1 MFGDLSKYGFLNAKI
16 RSKIGNI
23 ISDKEFEELRSNKN
37 YYEIIDFL
45 KEREYISS
53 EIKYKNIKN
62 IEFELFSYLVGIYKE
77 IYNYIN
83 ERNLKKFIFKL
94 MEKLEIENLKNILRL
109 WYKKGSMQDLE
120 PCIYKKKICYNI
132 PVEKL
137 LISEDIDE
145 FSKYL
150 SETPYSNYMKS
161 GIDNFKQT
169 NTLFS
174 LEVSLDK
181 GYFNE
186 IFSSLSLLT
195 KKDRSIVKKF
205 FGFEIDIQNI
215 IWLIRYKS
223 YYNLDVQYA
232 IENII
237 PFGRKFSNE
246 FLTQLFLSEEMK
258 EDFLKVFTGLPSYIT
273 EQFTQKIISE
283 LNLRKKIQLIEDI
296 LNQIVMK
303 EIKNTLT
310 GYPFTIGIIIV
321 YLLLKWIEIKNIIG
335 VLNLKYYEVI

>member
-45 KEREYISS
+45 TERKYISP
-53 EIKYKNIKN
+53 EIKDKNIKN
-62 IEFELFSYLVGIYKE
+62 VESELFSYLVDIYKE
-77 IYNYIN
+77 IYNYVN

-94 MEKLEIENLKNILRL
+94 MEKLEIENLKNILRV
-109 WYKKGSMQDLE
+109 WFKKDSMEDLE
-120 PCIYKKKICYNI
+120 RYIYKKKICYNI

-145 FSKYL
+145 FLKYL
-150 SETPYSNYMKS
+150 SDTPFPGYMKS
-161 GIDNFKQT
+161 GVDNFKQT
-169 NTLFS
+169 NSLFS
-174 LEVSLDK
+174 LEISLDK
-181 GYFNE
+181 GYFTE

-195 KKDRSIVKKF
+195 KKDRNIVKKF
-205 FGFEIDIQNI
+205 FGFEIDIQNL

-223 YYNLDVQYA
+223 YYNLNVQYA

-237 PFGRKFSNE
+237 PFGRRFSNE
-246 FLTQLFLSEEMK
+246 FLTQFFLSEEMK
-258 EDFLKVFTGLPSYIT
+258 EDFLKVFSGLPLYIT

-296 LNQIVMK
+296 LNQIIMR
-303 EIKNTLT
+303 EIKNTLA
-310 GYPFTIGIIIV
+310 GYPFTIGVVIV
-321 YLLLKWIEIKNIIG
+321 YLLLKRIEIKNIIG